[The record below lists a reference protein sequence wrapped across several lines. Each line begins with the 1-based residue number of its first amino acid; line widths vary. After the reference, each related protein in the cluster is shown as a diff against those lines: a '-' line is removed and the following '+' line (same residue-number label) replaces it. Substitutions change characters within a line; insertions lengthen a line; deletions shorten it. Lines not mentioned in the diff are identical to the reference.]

1 MHFVQCF
8 GSGYNPTVSTTD
20 PRNKIWAEYHCSICG
35 EDSEI
40 DITRNKD
47 TFDFA
52 RERKCKQCGMINSD
66 DREINL
72 KTQLDRLTMDK
83 SRIDVQIEMIER
95 ELNEL
100 QTKGVVDNESQI
112 KSNNK

>member
-1 MHFVQCF
+1 MYYVRVY
-8 GSGYNPTVSTTD
+8 GSGINPINNSD
-20 PRNKIWAEYHCSICG
+20 PTNKVWAEFCCSICG
-35 EDSEI
+35 ENTDI
-40 DITRNKD
+40 DITRVRD
-47 TFDFA
+47 TFDFQ
-52 RERKCKQCGMINSD
+52 RERKCPHCGMVDSSD
-66 DREINL
+66 KEINL